1 MLPAFCSFHV
11 GKWGQGEGPPEGP
24 GGAWNSPGCSSLGY
38 SAPPAVCLPSPEG
51 DSDIQCVLQDCSSP
65 ESDGSP
71 GPRRPGG
78 PAAASGSQ
86 EKLDFHRNLKEGKI
100 CPSWRQGPA
109 LGGLGCC
116 LSSPWCFPVVPAIEK
131 LLSSDWKERFL
142 GRCSVETKDV
152 KGKAPGVPGGA
163 WLSPF
168 PFWPGHAVWICK
180 GILGVLGA
188 LIPDL
193 RHSGLKTQPHLH
205 LGTQHVGLAHPQA
218 GGITAR
224 GYEFGL

>member
-1 MLPAFCSFHV
+1 M
-11 GKWGQGEGPPEGP
+11 
-24 GGAWNSPGCSSLGY
+24 
-38 SAPPAVCLPSPEG
+38 
-51 DSDIQCVLQDCSSP
+51 
-65 ESDGSP
+65 
-71 GPRRPGG
+71 
-78 PAAASGSQ
+78 
-86 EKLDFHRNLKEGKI
+86 
-100 CPSWRQGPA
+100 
-109 LGGLGCC
+109 
-116 LSSPWCFPVVPAIEK
+116 PAIEK

-142 GRCSVETKDV
+142 GRSSVETKDV

-168 PFWPGHAVWICK
+168 PFWPGHTVWICK